1 MAEVFA
7 GFVCGYIVALIFS
20 PLLALTLLRLRAPGN
35 LLDRMLPPGV
45 NLTAVAF
52 ILHGALAFFW
62 TAVGILLGL
71 GLLALADRPGG
82 LGSRNLAFTFVVTA
96 MTAAFLAPVA
106 YTIRPLRR
114 PLVLTGLLIVVLFGW
129 LMPYLA
135 SWSAFSSS

>member
-7 GFVCGYIVALIFS
+7 GFVCGYAVALIFS
-20 PLLALTLLRLRAPGN
+20 PLLAVTLLRLRAPGN
-35 LLDRMLPPGV
+35 LLDRMLPSGV

-71 GLLALADRPGG
+71 VLLALADRPGG
-82 LGSRNLAFTFVVTA
+82 LCSRNLAFSFVVTA
-96 MTAAFLAPVA
+96 MTLAFLAPVA
-106 YTIRPLRR
+106 YTIAPLRR
-114 PLVLTGLLIVVLFGW
+114 PLLLTGLLIVVLFGW

-135 SWSAFSSS
+135 SWSAFGSS